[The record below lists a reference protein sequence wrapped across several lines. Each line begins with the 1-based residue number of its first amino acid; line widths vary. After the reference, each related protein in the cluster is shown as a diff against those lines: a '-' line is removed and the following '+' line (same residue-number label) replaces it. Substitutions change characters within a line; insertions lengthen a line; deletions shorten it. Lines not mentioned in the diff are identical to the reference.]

1 MEVENLTN
9 RNIRLSRTLVLK
21 EREGTGA
28 PCAVV
33 YPLGKAAIQHKS
45 EEYSQRIANQI
56 GRHSPAWDAGMH
68 TQSTF
73 SMSSTI
79 VVDAGG
85 ESAKIQNDEGEK
97 KKKKNPLNI
106 LENIEQQRAPHAVLF
121 LY

>member
-1 MEVENLTN
+1 MKLPYF
-9 RNIRLSRTLVLK
+9 K
-21 EREGTGA
+21 
-28 PCAVV
+28 
-33 YPLGKAAIQHKS
+33 
-45 EEYSQRIANQI
+45 EYSQRIANQI